1 VTKYPHTFSSFSLWL
16 LLSLTLLSG
25 WCRGAEPV
33 DILVNSAQAKEE
45 VTLRELR
52 AIYTM
57 KQRLWSDGETITVFV
72 LPEASVAHR
81 DFCKKILGV
90 FPRQLKSVWYR
101 AVYTGTGVAP
111 IEVKT
116 EQELIE
122 RVSQTKGAIG
132 YVLAERKYEKTTTKI
147 IKLTR

>member
-1 VTKYPHTFSSFSLWL
+1 V
-16 LLSLTLLSG
+16 
-25 WCRGAEPV
+25 
-33 DILVNSAQAKEE
+33 VNSALIKQDLS
-45 VTLRELR
+45 LRELR

-72 LPEASVAHR
+72 LPEASVAHKE
-81 DFCKKILGV
+81 FCKKVLGV

-111 IEVKT
+111 IEVAT

-132 YVLAERKYEKTTTKI
+132 YVLAERKYEKATTKI